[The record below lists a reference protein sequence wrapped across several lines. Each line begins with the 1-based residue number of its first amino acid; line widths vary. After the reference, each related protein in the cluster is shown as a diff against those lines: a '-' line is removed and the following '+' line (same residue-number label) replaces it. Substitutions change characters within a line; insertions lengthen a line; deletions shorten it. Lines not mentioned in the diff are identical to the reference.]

1 MWEQNSASKGDDGD
15 GQREEERSLIQ
26 MATEQNRGMNVT
38 EMHDVFCVDFCFS
51 SAQTE
56 FIYLGENYPLRF
68 LTAALSPLGIGIGRG
83 RGRLSARQTAALS
96 LSLNEQVHRELRRV
110 EAAATT
116 DNERTNGGG
125 VGHPEPARPA
135 ARTGD
140 GATCRGSDT
149 PHVRVRRCIRA
160 CVRDSAG
167 PRGAARTRDLKFY
180 A

>member
-15 GQREEERSLIQ
+15 GDGQRKEERSLIQ

-83 RGRLSARQTAALS
+83 RGRLSARQTAARSLAPSLS
-96 LSLNEQVHRELRRV
+96 LSALSLNEQVHRELRRV

-116 DNERTNGGG
+116 DNERTEEEEDIRS
-125 VGHPEPARPA
+125 PPA
-135 ARTGD
+135 ARTGN

-149 PHVRVRRCIRA
+149 PHV
-160 CVRDSAG
+160 SALFVM
-167 PRGAARTRDLKFY
+167 RS
-180 A
+180 